1 MNSVSNF
8 WSKAQ
13 TPSWFY
19 LAHFLASLFIMKI
32 NIYIDEAESLKDYQL
47 AQKWEHAEFK
57 SISLIPY
64 VFC

>member
-19 LAHFLASLFIMKI
+19 LAHLLASLFIMRI
-32 NIYIDEAESLKDYQL
+32 NIYTDEAESPTDYQVY
-47 AQKWEHAEFK
+47 FK
-57 SISLIPY
+57 IEKE
-64 VFC
+64 